1 MASSGRKNRRRH
13 VTMIIKE
20 TLVKGIDGF
29 GFSLKETDNGFQTVI
44 RLDNLGTL
52 VVTLS
57 IVDHL

>member
-1 MASSGRKNRRRH
+1 
-13 VTMIIKE
+13 MIIKE

-29 GFSLKETDNGFQTVI
+29 GFGLKETDNGFQTVI

>member
-1 MASSGRKNRRRH
+1 
-13 VTMIIKE
+13 MIIKE